1 MTIERK
7 LLTIILIS
15 CLILLSNVSINKSAI
30 AQLEINYDSPEETTA
45 DWTVMY
51 YLCGDLS
58 FFIDDPLDTLE
69 NLTKIGATEGLNI
82 LVMKDS
88 FEEGDTEL
96 ILVNDTGGK
105 EILNERFGW
114 PDEVDTGNPN
124 TLKLFCKLMMNA
136 YPAKHYGLVI
146 VAPGT
151 AGWQLR
157 SLHDQHG
164 SHGPSWPVFGETL
177 KDITDNGE
185 NKIDVIFIESCVLG
199 MIENAY
205 EIAPYVDYMITSE
218 EHIPDGE
225 LCSKRY
231 YEPLW
236 DLKNNTK
243 MTPEEFA
250 NRGPYNHN
258 PVNFSFFEGP
268 YASFYA
274 NISPLTKLLNKLPF
288 PKLHTV
294 QMHTTCSAVNL
305 TEINSLKTAVD
316 DLASFLIL
324 YKDNENVHNAI
335 KKARSE
341 VRAYGKGLPKHWF
354 LSSEFIYFGR
364 SFYFYQKFPL
374 EMFAYDC
381 WIDLYNL
388 VDLIKE
394 NIDNPELK
402 DKCQSVMGKLNDTI
416 TSNTKV
422 SGDESHGLSIYFPQS
437 KKMYNRYV
445 YGPDIPYPYE
455 DLRFSKN
462 TMWDEFLKSYL
473 KPTYDNNRIF
483 T

>member
-1 MTIERK
+1 MAIKKK
-7 LLTIILIS
+7 LLTIFLIS
-15 CLILLSNVSINKSAI
+15 CLILISNVSINKSAI
-30 AQLEINYDSPEETTA
+30 AQLEINYDPPGEITD

-51 YLCGDLS
+51 YICGDLD
-58 FFIDDPLDTLE
+58 FFSEDTLDTLE
-69 NLTKIGATEGLNI
+69 NLTKIGAAEGLNI
-82 LVMKDS
+82 LVMMDS
-88 FEEGDTEL
+88 IEVGDTQL
-96 ILVNDTGGK
+96 ILVNNTGGK

-124 TLKLFCKLMMNA
+124 TLKLFCELMMNA
-136 YPAKHYGLVI
+136 YPAKYYGLII

-164 SHGPSWPVFGETL
+164 SHGPGWPVFGETL

-205 EIAPYVDYMITSE
+205 EIAPYADYMVTSE

-250 NRGPYNHN
+250 NRSPYRHN

-268 YASFYA
+268 YASDYA
-274 NISPLTKLLNKLPF
+274 NISPLTKFLNKLPN
-288 PKLHTV
+288 PKWHTV
-294 QMHTTCSAVNL
+294 QMHSTCSVVNL
-305 TEINSLKTAVD
+305 TKINPLTTAID

-324 YKDNENVHNAI
+324 YKDNKSVHQAI

-341 VRAYGKGLPKHWF
+341 VREYGKGLAKNWLLDLQFGF
-354 LSSEFIYFGR
+354 LSKS
-364 SFYFYQKFPL
+364 SYFYQKFPL

-388 VDLIKE
+388 VDLIRE
-394 NIDNPELK
+394 NVNIPEIK
-402 DKCQSVMGKLNDTI
+402 DKCLSVMEKFNDTI
-416 TSNTKV
+416 TSNTIV
-422 SGDESHGLSIYFPQS
+422 PGDESHGLSIYFPSS

-455 DLRFSKN
+455 DLRFSIN
-462 TMWDEFLKSYL
+462 TMWDEFLKTYL
-473 KPTYDNNRIF
+473 KPSYDNDRIF

>member
-1 MTIERK
+1 MKIKNK
-7 LLTIILIS
+7 LLTIIVIS
-15 CLILLSNVSINKSAI
+15 CVILLSNISFNKSAM
-30 AQLEINYDSPEETTA
+30 AQLGINDYSSGEITA

-58 FFIDDPLDTLE
+58 FFCKDPLDVLE
-69 NLTKIGATEGLNI
+69 NLTKIKSTEGLNI

-88 FEEGDTEL
+88 IEVGDTQL

-124 TLKLFCKLMMNA
+124 TLNLFCKLMMNA
-136 YPAKHYGLVI
+136 YPANHYVLFV

-164 SHGPSWPVFGETL
+164 SHGPGWPVFGETL
-177 KDITDNGE
+177 KNITNNGE
-185 NKIDVIFIESCVLG
+185 NKIDVIFLESCVLG
-199 MIENAY
+199 MIENVY
-205 EIAPYVDYMITSE
+205 EIAPYVNYVVTSE

-243 MTPEEFA
+243 MAPEEFA
-250 NRGPYNHN
+250 NRGPYNHY

-268 YASFYA
+268 YASDYA
-274 NISPLTKLLNKLPF
+274 NPSHLTKFLNKLPN
-288 PKLHTV
+288 PKFHTV
-294 QMHTTCSAVNL
+294 QMHTTCSAVNVS
-305 TEINSLKTAVD
+305 EISPLITAID

-324 YKDNENVHNAI
+324 YKDNKNVHNAI

-341 VRAYGKGLPKHWF
+341 VREYGKGLPKNWVLGLDF
-354 LSSEFIYFGR
+354 VYFGK
-364 SFYFYQKFPL
+364 SHYFYQKFPL
-374 EMFAYDC
+374 EMFAWDC

-388 VDLIKE
+388 VDLIRE
-394 NIDNPELK
+394 NVNIPEIK
-402 DKCQSVMGKLNDTI
+402 TKCLSVMEKLNDTI
-416 TSNTKV
+416 TANTIV
-422 SGDESHGLSIYFPQS
+422 PGDESHGLSIYFPSS
-437 KKMYNRYV
+437 KRMYNRYV
-445 YGPDIPYPYE
+445 YGPNIPYPYE

-462 TMWDEFLKSYL
+462 TMWDEFLKYYL
-473 KPTYDNNRIF
+473 GITNDANRIF
-483 T
+483 S

>member
-1 MTIERK
+1 MNVRK
-7 LLTIILIS
+7 KSLTIILIS
-15 CLILLSNVSINKSAI
+15 CVILLANISINKSAI
-30 AQLEINYDSPEETTA
+30 AQSET

-58 FFIDDPLDTLE
+58 FFSKDPLDVLE

-88 FEEGDTEL
+88 IEIGDTQL
-96 ILVNDTGGK
+96 ILVNNKGEK
-105 EILNERFGW
+105 EILNERFSW

-136 YPAKHYGLVI
+136 YPAKYYALII

-164 SHGPSWPVFGETL
+164 SHGPSWPVFGEML

-199 MIENAY
+199 LIENAY
-205 EIAPYVDYMITSE
+205 EIAPYVDYMVTSE

-225 LCSKRY
+225 LCSRRY
-231 YEPLW
+231 YEPLQ
-236 DLKNNTK
+236 DLKNNIK

-250 NRGPYNHN
+250 NRGPYRHN

-268 YASFYA
+268 YASDYA
-274 NISPLTKLLNKLPF
+274 SLGLLAKLLNKLPF

-305 TEINSLKTAVD
+305 SKINSLITTID

-324 YKDNENVHNAI
+324 YKDNRKVYNAI

-341 VRAYGKGLPKHWF
+341 VREYGKGLARHWSLDLPFVF
-354 LSSEFIYFGR
+354 LGK
-364 SFYFYQKFPL
+364 SFYFYQRLPL
-374 EMFAYDC
+374 EIFAFDC

-388 VDLIKE
+388 VDLIGE
-394 NIDNPELK
+394 NVNIAEIKN
-402 DKCQSVMGKLNDTI
+402 KCLSVRDKLNDTI
-416 TSNTKV
+416 TANTV
-422 SGDESHGLSIYFPQS
+422 VPGDESHGLSIYFPSS
-437 KKMYNRYV
+437 KRMYNRYV
-445 YGPDIPYPYE
+445 YGPRIPYPYE
-455 DLRFSKN
+455 NLRFSKN
-462 TMWDEFLKSYL
+462 TMWDEFLKTYL
-473 KPTYDNNRIF
+473 KPGFDNDRIF